1 VSHNARNFVQ
11 GNITSSSVTI
21 HVMIQTIVQF
31 VNVRNC
37 LLLLARYI
45 VCSMLRKMKVAE
57 AISFSV
63 SALSL
68 LSVLHRQ
75 ELSPFSG
82 SLCLMYFQLL
92 FVFCFIYGVM
102 LYCTTL
108 V

>member
-1 VSHNARNFVQ
+1 M
-11 GNITSSSVTI
+11 TI
-21 HVMIQTIVQF
+21 HVRIQTIVQL

-37 LLLLARYI
+37 VYLLLARYI

-57 AISFSV
+57 TISFSV
-63 SALSL
+63 SALLL
-68 LSVLHRQ
+68 LSVLHRR

>member
-1 VSHNARNFVQ
+1 M
-11 GNITSSSVTI
+11 TI
-21 HVMIQTIVQF
+21 HVRIQTIVQL

-37 LLLLARYI
+37 VYLLLARYI
-45 VCSMLRKMKVAE
+45 VCSMLRKTKVAE

-92 FVFCFIYGVM
+92 FVFCYIYGVM